1 MDFIHVNQA
10 KCNKCGICAEICPT
24 RVLKMEKNG
33 PRANEPQK
41 CIACG
46 HCVAIC
52 PKAAI
57 DNGKTPLS
65 DQVDLGK
72 FPVIDAETAYHF
84 MRSRRSIRSYRSE
97 SIPRNQLLKLVDVAR
112 FAPTAS
118 NKQGISYILVDDRK
132 ILKKATEVVIQWME
146 ENQSHWWS
154 FPLHIH
160 AYKEQGIDG
169 IFHSA
174 PNLILAT
181 APKGFKNGRENTI
194 LSFAYLELFAN
205 TLGIGSAWAGLFEM
219 CAFSNYAPLLDLFK
233 IPDNKSLTGAVMVGF
248 PKYSFKRLVDRN
260 PLDVTWLSSD
270 VNHNMDRV

>member
-1 MDFIHVNQA
+1 MDLIHVNQE
-10 KCNKCGICAEICPT
+10 KCTRCGICVAICPP
-24 RVLKMEKNG
+24 RILQMEKDG
-33 PRANEPQK
+33 PSVTEIQA

-52 PKAAI
+52 PQAAI
-57 DNGKTPLS
+57 DNVRTPLS
-65 DQVDLGK
+65 GQVDLAK
-72 FPVIDAETAYHF
+72 FPVIDTETAYHY
-84 MRSRRSIRSYRSE
+84 MRSRRSIRCYKSE

-118 NKQGISYILVDDRK
+118 NKQGISYILVDDSN
-132 ILKKATEVVIQWME
+132 ILKKATEAVIQWME

-154 FPLHIH
+154 FPIHIH
-160 AYKEQGIDG
+160 AYREQGIDG

-174 PNLILAT
+174 PNLIIAT
-181 APKGFKNGRENTI
+181 ASKDFKNGRENTI

-219 CAFSNYAPLLDLFK
+219 CAFSNYSPLLDLFK
-233 IPDNKSLTGAVMVGF
+233 IPENKSITGAVMVGF

-260 PLDVTWLSSD
+260 PLDVTWLSCD
-270 VNHNMDRV
+270 EK